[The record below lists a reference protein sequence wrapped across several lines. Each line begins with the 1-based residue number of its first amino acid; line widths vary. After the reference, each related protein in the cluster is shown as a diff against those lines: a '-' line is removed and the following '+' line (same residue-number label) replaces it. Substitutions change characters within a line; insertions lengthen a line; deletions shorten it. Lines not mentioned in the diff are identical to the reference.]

1 MIKFVHAVRF
11 DLDQSGENAKKDL
24 KRKRLISVLFQI
36 GSIIAYAAIANF
48 VIHALTLVRLKVA
61 AELSIT
67 LYALLFCIQQLLQLA
82 YKWDKFWLRIQSSVL
97 IIAYGFVF
105 VLYVYKRLAPGF
117 TPLSGHVAG

>member
-1 MIKFVHAVRF
+1 MNV
-11 DLDQSGENAKKDL
+11 LDQPSEDAKKEL
-24 KRKRLISVLFQI
+24 RRQRLISVLFQI

-105 VLYVYKRLAPGF
+105 VLYVYTRTAPGF